1 MAMHFICH
9 SRHLDSSMS
18 TFVVVSILILSI
30 PFHIIELEFQIIPD
44 HFTQPVCPL
53 DCLWITH
60 SNISHF
66 GRNLHIYTEQWNVDG
81 GGRGNMSLA
90 NSGVDI
96 NIWVKAVLC
105 ALPISGLAFIEGKFF
120 VGNHCL

>member
-9 SRHLDSSMS
+9 SKHLDSSMS

-60 SNISHF
+60 SNISHL
-66 GRNLHIYTEQWNVDG
+66 GRNLHVYAEQWNVDEATCRLQIL
-81 GGRGNMSLA
+81 GRTLT
-90 NSGVDI
+90 SGSR
-96 NIWVKAVLC
+96 L
-105 ALPISGLAFIEGKFF
+105 SF
-120 VGNHCL
+120 VHCLSVAWHLLKASFL